1 MFTSSHGRLRAITLG
16 AAILFSSVGAVLSVP
31 AGATPTTSPALP
43 QTAAA
48 QAAASWLGG
57 QFTPDGFI
65 PLSDSDAPDL
75 TSTVNSV
82 LALAAANVDA
92 TTAQSGLTFLQA
104 NFESY
109 VAADGNDGPGQLS
122 LLILIAEALGANPH
136 QFGGT
141 LPAND
146 LVARLLATEQTSG
159 PNTGL
164 FGTDAQVADF
174 LAGPYDQGLALAAL
188 KAAGVTADAPS
199 IAYLVGQQCPDGGW
213 ATPDIANNSCT
224 VDPTNFTTPGPDTNA
239 TSLAIEGLAAQGA
252 LTTPVSTNALGFL
265 EGAQDTDDAGWGYS
279 PNPDQTPG
287 NSDPDSTSLVIQAL
301 IAMGQS
307 PTSATFTQGGA
318 TPVSTL
324 LGFVVN
330 SGPDTGAI
338 SSPFGLPTTGNL
350 LATYQTV
357 PALAGL
363 AFPLAVAPA
372 PVVAGLSTTTGSVT
386 GGTSVVITGLNL
398 NALSVTF
405 GSTPSP
411 SFIVNSDT
419 SITAIAPAA
428 ALPGPVDVTVTSFG
442 GTSATS
448 DADLFTYEP
457 TSGSYQ
463 PLTPLRICDT
473 RPVSTFSPAN
483 QCNSDSSDPV
493 GPIGAGAF
501 KTINVANAQDAG
513 SGSFGVPANATAVV
527 LNVTAVTAAAPGF
540 LTIFPSG
547 ATPPTASNLNFA
559 TGETVPN
566 LVEVG
571 VGTGG
576 DITIFSSS
584 ETDLLVDVE
593 GYSASNL
600 PAGAGLYNPVSS
612 PIRLCDTR
620 AMSGFTAP
628 NQCNG
633 PGPAAGTLP
642 AGGTQTVQ
650 VTDGTTIPNG
660 ATAAVLNV
668 TVVNPSASGFVTV
681 YPEGGSQPNASN
693 INYAAGQTTSNR
705 VIVPLSSAGG
715 VTAFSSAATD
725 LIVDVS
731 GYYSA
736 AAGSGSQFTAA
747 ADPVRI
753 CDTRTTSATNACTGR
768 AIGPGGVLTLSV
780 AGVGGAPA
788 HARAVVI
795 NLTGVTPTQ
804 DTFLSVFPGPR
815 MPTTSDLNL
824 AAGDIG
830 ASMVVATISST
841 GTISIT
847 NHSGTTDVVVDVL
860 GWYAAAPV

>member
-16 AAILFSSVGAVLSVP
+16 AAILFSSVGVVLSVP
-31 AGATPTTSPALP
+31 AGATPTTSPTLP

-65 PLSDSDAPDL
+65 PLSGSDAPDL

-82 LALAAANVDA
+82 LALASANVDA

-109 VAADGNDGPGQLS
+109 VPVNGSDGPGQLS
-122 LLILIAEALGANPH
+122 LLILIAHALGANPH

-146 LVARLLATEQTSG
+146 LVARLEATEQTSPPADAG
-159 PNTGL
+159 R

-174 LAGPYDQGLALAAL
+174 NSGPYDQGLALSAL
-188 KAAGVTADAPS
+188 AAAGVTADAPA
-199 IAYLVGQQCPDGGW
+199 ITWLQNAQCPNGGW
-213 ATPDIANNSCT
+213 TAPDTVTTPCDG
-224 VDPTNFTTPGPDTNA
+224 DPTAFGGPDTNTTA
-239 TSLAIEGLAAQGA
+239 QAIEGLAAQSG
-252 LTTPVSTNALGFL
+252 LTTPVSTNALSFL
-265 EGAQDTDDAGWGYS
+265 ETAQDADDAGWGLE

-301 IAMGQS
+301 IALGQS
-307 PTSATFTQGGA
+307 PTSATFTKDGA
-318 TPVSTL
+318 TPVTAL

-330 SGPDTGAI
+330 SGPDMGAI
-338 SSPFGLPTTGNL
+338 SVPFGSPTAGNL

-357 PALAGL
+357 PALEGL
-363 AFPLAVAPA
+363 AFPFGVAPA
-372 PVVAGLSTTTGSVT
+372 PTVSGLSTTTGSVT
-386 GGTSVVITGLNL
+386 GGTSVVITGQNL

-428 ALPGPVDVTVTSFG
+428 TVPGPVDVTVTSFG
-442 GTSATS
+442 GTSTTS

-473 RPVSTFSPAN
+473 RTVSTFSPAN

-513 SGSFGVPANATAVV
+513 SGSFGVPANATSVV
-527 LNVTAVTAAAPGF
+527 LNVTAVTAVAPGF
-540 LTIFPSG
+540 LTLFPAG

-566 LVEVG
+566 LVQVG

-576 DITIFSSS
+576 NITIFSSS

-593 GYSASNL
+593 GYSASGL
-600 PAGAGLYNPVSS
+600 PAGAGLYNPLSS
-612 PIRLCDTR
+612 SIRLCDTR
-620 AMSGFTAP
+620 AMSSFTAS

-633 PGPAAGTLP
+633 PGTAAGTLP
-642 AGGTQTVQ
+642 AGGTQNVQ
-650 VTDGTTIPNG
+650 VTDGTNIPNG

-681 YPEGGSQPNASN
+681 YPEGGDQPNASN
-693 INYAAGQTTSNR
+693 LNYAAGQTSSNR
-705 VIVPLSSAGG
+705 VIVPLSAAGG
-715 VTAFSSAATD
+715 ITAFSSAATD

-731 GYYSA
+731 GYFSA

-747 ADPVRI
+747 VAPIRI
-753 CDTRTTSATNACTGR
+753 CDTRTTSATNVCTGQ

-780 AGVGGAPA
+780 AGVGGAPP

-804 DTFLSVFPGPR
+804 NTFLSVFPGPR

-824 AAGDIG
+824 ATGDVG

-860 GWYAAAPV
+860 GWYAAPPV